1 MQNFILL
8 TVTILSSV
16 LACAVAR
23 NNFSKKCV
31 SHNGD
36 LYLFNTVSAFLSL
49 ATLTAISL
57 AKGELCVPG
66 AYTALMGALYGLAT
80 ALFTLFNMMALQTGP
95 LSYTNTIIFC
105 AMIVPALSGMALY
118 GELVTAGQ
126 YVGVALMV
134 LSFVFAMDK
143 KSDTRGMSLRWLLLC
158 AGAFLFNGAV
168 GVLQQVHQNSLEKGQ
183 LGMFLIVAFAVYT
196 ALSAVLTIVHSRLHG
211 EAPTAFCPEYRRQTV
226 VYVLMSGVG
235 IGVCNQINTY
245 LAGVMR
251 AIVFFPLVNGVA
263 IFITLLI
270 GLVFWKEKFSK
281 KQWIGLAAGVTS
293 VLLLCGLF

>member
-1 MQNFILL
+1 MQNYILL
-8 TVTILSSV
+8 AVTIVSSV

-23 NNFSKKCV
+23 NNFSKTCV

-49 ATLTAISL
+49 GTLAAISL
-57 AKGELCVPG
+57 CKGELCVPG
-66 AYTALMGALYGLAT
+66 TYTAVMGALYGLAT
-80 ALFTLFNMMALQTGP
+80 ALFTLLNMMALQTGP
-95 LSYTNTIIFC
+95 LSYTNTIVFC
-105 AMIVPALSGMALY
+105 AMIVPALSGLVLY
-118 GELVTAGQ
+118 GEPVTAGQ
-126 YVGVALMV
+126 YVGVALML

-158 AGAFLFNGAV
+158 AGAFLFNGVV
-168 GVLQQVHQNSLEKGQ
+168 GVLQKVHQNSPEKGQ

-196 ALSAVLTIVHSRLHG
+196 ALSAVLTVLHTRVHG
-211 EAPTAFCPEYRRQTV
+211 EAPTAWRQERRRQSV
-226 VYVLMSGVG
+226 AYVLMSGVG

-263 IFITLLI
+263 ILLTLVI
-270 GLVFWKEKFSK
+270 GLFFWKEKFSI
-281 KQWIGLAAGVTS
+281 KQWIGLAAGAFS
-293 VLLLCGLF
+293 VFLLCGLF

>member
-1 MQNFILL
+1 MQNVILL
-8 TVTILSSV
+8 VVTILFSV

-31 SHNGD
+31 SNNGD
-36 LYLFNTVSAFLSL
+36 LYLFNTVSALLSL
-49 ATLTAISL
+49 VTLTAISL
-57 AKGELCVPG
+57 VKGELCVPG
-66 AYTALMGALYGLAT
+66 VYTAVMGALYGVAT
-80 ALFTLFNMMALQTGP
+80 AVFTLLNMMALQTGP
-95 LSYTNTIIFC
+95 LSYTNTIVFC

-118 GELVTAGQ
+118 GETVTIGQ
-126 YVGVALMV
+126 YIGVALMI

-168 GVLQQVHQNSLEKGQ
+168 GVLQKVHQNSPEKGQ
-183 LGMFLIVAFAVYT
+183 LGMFLIVAFVVYT
-196 ALSAVLTIVHSRLHG
+196 LFSAVLTVVHIRVKKETPAAWNPKL
-211 EAPTAFCPEYRRQTV
+211 RRQTAL
-226 VYVLMSGVG
+226 YVLMSGIG

-245 LAGVMR
+245 LAGAMR

-270 GLVFWKEKFSK
+270 GLFFWKEKFSK
-281 KQWIGLAAGVTS
+281 KQWIGLAAGVFS